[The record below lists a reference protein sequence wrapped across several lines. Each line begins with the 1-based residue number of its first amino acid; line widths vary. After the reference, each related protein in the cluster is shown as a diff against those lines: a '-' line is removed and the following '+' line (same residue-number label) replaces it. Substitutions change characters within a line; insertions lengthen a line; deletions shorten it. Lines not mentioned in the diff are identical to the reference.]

1 MNVHVRRTD
10 KYGTLRFKSKL
21 HNASEAGTVETKG
34 RNSLPKLIKALEEAV
49 SGTTVVG
56 QDGMAL
62 KEAILAAL
70 RD

>member
-1 MNVHVRRTD
+1 MPAKQV
-10 KYGTLRFKSKL
+10 KQ
-21 HNASEAGTVETKG
+21 EQVETKG